1 MHDEPLAGIT
11 DGQPAWTMSPPS
23 PFPPA
28 SSVVFEEDEQAPKIA
43 RPEIAATLPS
53 RARPDLRRSPTGEC
67 LDVKVVS
74 TRGRVPPEEES
85 DNRFQF
91 ELLRLRGGFALLPSR
106 AFPEANEAMLGG
118 MANDARRCRRCR
130 CPLSSALRRAVTSEG
145 RCRCLVRLVSEIAP
159 RSMDVAPASTSST
172 SNYRAV
178 RSLTAFCRT
187 SRERAYRTSSILY
200 RFLRVG

>member
-1 MHDEPLAGIT
+1 
-11 DGQPAWTMSPPS
+11 MSPPS
-23 PFPPA
+23 PFSPA

-43 RPEIAATLPS
+43 RPERAATLPS

-91 ELLRLRGGFALLPSR
+91 DFVRPRGGFALLPSR
-106 AFPEANEAMLGG
+106 ASPEANEAMLGG
-118 MANDARRCRRCR
+118 MANDARRCRHCR
-130 CPLSSALRRAVTSEG
+130 CPLSSALRRAVASEG
-145 RCRCLVRLVSEIAP
+145 PYRCLVRLVSEIAP
-159 RSMDVAPASTSST
+159 RSMDIAPASTSSR

-178 RSLTAFCRT
+178 RSSTVFCGT
-187 SRERAYRTSSILY
+187 SRESAYQTPPILY